1 MPIKISKNN
10 PKAKKQKTKTPVDWK
25 EKDLSMLNDS
35 QFISSVVADL
45 PELTQF
51 LGQKISSTNPIIN
64 PSLKPIIKKFN
75 MHKKE
80 VLAANK
86 SDIDEVEKSVNGWSH
101 LAEVFGM
108 SILEGKEEILKADI
122 PELAKLS
129 VKGNVGASSLLN
141 QTRRKVIVLNKLLQ
155 VFGETIR
162 THVATEKNRTLQSN
176 AELASR
182 KIQFM
187 KQGQWK
193 NISKSKSNL
202 MLQQL
207 DSLEIHQ
214 GVTSKNKVETPSC
227 DIDGSQWNI
236 DFEEMTIAQIN
247 SNEDNRI
254 QQTFI
259 RIISDVPS
267 FSTVAASDSA
277 ASMVGNRVSV
287 MWSTGRSYSGTIDR
301 IEIDG
306 KINVEY
312 DDGTTRSYKL
322 KTSTDGTIMAFNK
335 GKSYDVHTFTF
346 LSGNSSGTTGEMGGS
361 SSPFK
366 SSSPFQPPKKALPI
380 DQSNGFFIASSIEL
394 TLDLAR
400 SRVSDIPIACRS
412 LLKMMMQS
420 AHPIFQ
426 TMDAADTDSWGRV
439 ALSSIED
446 FVSEVRYGQ
455 VDGNKLDLKSQSM
468 GACLELGLGLRYGS
482 MSRLLRAVEQLVIQ
496 EQAARS
502 SGSTI
507 ISLPKNVQTFL
518 KELSTMI
525 PGYGIKSFTSS
536 QYKTTIQVKETATEI
551 EIETLINSEM
561 TFKCVIGRGVGCR
574 NSTDLDDRVGD
585 GGGVSP
591 GDIIAGVLCD
601 GWIHISSGPNKGMY
615 LPTEPCYND
624 GQVLFET
631 VPEKVKHV
639 AMSVQNGIVFVL
651 SSAPTL
657 HLTKFS
663 LNTGTTAKTESKT
676 LKIFGNQDEKL
687 KGGTWFLDNLSHN
700 RLAMMYSCYPGTVF
714 VIDTDTLE
722 ISESVDISR
731 LEVFNV
737 SNVSKKVDDS
747 SEEKEDDGRK
757 TRPKSFHEKK
767 EKEKK
772 GIVYDENDGRL
783 YFVCIDARGVGCR
796 NSPELDDRCEG
807 GMGPSHREC
816 VVGTLTEDGQWI
828 CIVESNDEK
837 QNGTFLPMTV
847 PGKDL
852 LFKKITTKMEWI
864 ALEKERETKRND
876 SMKQEREKF
885 AMVCDGHST
894 LYIIMK
900 NESQLGNQMS
910 SKMLSFDFAKIEKK
924 EPAPKKPLVG
934 TLNGVNFVGQM
945 AWFCNTHMLGIVYKD
960 QSQIC
965 WTIKDGVI
973 SNPTVQL
980 PLQKNM
986 SFSPPK
992 PKPSKKTGK
1001 CNIDTIAVGDLIM
1014 IPGPTEGLVSVTVT
1028 AFIDSQGE
1036 SHGES
1041 PSESQSMS
1049 RSRPI
1054 VVRFGNETI
1063 VPEYMRDR
1071 DITIP
1076 QHIIEDM
1083 KFANPKP
1090 DTNDKDDLQ
1099 HTTNEVDKKLE
1110 NIAVDHVLNK
1120 MYSLD
1125 GNKIHCWDNDLNQ
1138 EVWHQ
1143 DVVNPTELVSEKKMR
1158 FSPEKCF

>member
-1 MPIKISKNN
+1 
-10 PKAKKQKTKTPVDWK
+10 TKTPIDWK
-25 EKDLSMLNDS
+25 EKDISMLNDS

-176 AELASR
+176 AELSSR

-287 MWSTGRSYSGTIDR
+287 MWHNGKNYSGTIDR

-561 TFKCVIGRGVGCR
+561 TFKCV
-574 NSTDLDDRVGD
+574 
-585 GGGVSP
+585 
-591 GDIIAGVLCD
+591 
-601 GWIHISSGPNKGMY
+601 
-615 LPTEPCYND
+615 
-624 GQVLFET
+624 
-631 VPEKVKHV
+631 
-639 AMSVQNGIVFVL
+639 
-651 SSAPTL
+651 
-657 HLTKFS
+657 
-663 LNTGTTAKTESKT
+663 
-676 LKIFGNQDEKL
+676 
-687 KGGTWFLDNLSHN
+687 
-700 RLAMMYSCYPGTVF
+700 
-714 VIDTDTLE
+714 
-722 ISESVDISR
+722 
-731 LEVFNV
+731 
-737 SNVSKKVDDS
+737 
-747 SEEKEDDGRK
+747 
-757 TRPKSFHEKK
+757 
-767 EKEKK
+767 
-772 GIVYDENDGRL
+772 
-783 YFVCIDARGVGCR
+783 
-796 NSPELDDRCEG
+796 
-807 GMGPSHREC
+807 
-816 VVGTLTEDGQWI
+816 
-828 CIVESNDEK
+828 
-837 QNGTFLPMTV
+837 
-847 PGKDL
+847 
-852 LFKKITTKMEWI
+852 
-864 ALEKERETKRND
+864 
-876 SMKQEREKF
+876 
-885 AMVCDGHST
+885 
-894 LYIIMK
+894 
-900 NESQLGNQMS
+900 
-910 SKMLSFDFAKIEKK
+910 
-924 EPAPKKPLVG
+924 
-934 TLNGVNFVGQM
+934 
-945 AWFCNTHMLGIVYKD
+945 
-960 QSQIC
+960 
-965 WTIKDGVI
+965 
-973 SNPTVQL
+973 
-980 PLQKNM
+980 
-986 SFSPPK
+986 
-992 PKPSKKTGK
+992 
-1001 CNIDTIAVGDLIM
+1001 
-1014 IPGPTEGLVSVTVT
+1014 
-1028 AFIDSQGE
+1028 
-1036 SHGES
+1036 
-1041 PSESQSMS
+1041 
-1049 RSRPI
+1049 
-1054 VVRFGNETI
+1054 
-1063 VPEYMRDR
+1063 
-1071 DITIP
+1071 
-1076 QHIIEDM
+1076 
-1083 KFANPKP
+1083 
-1090 DTNDKDDLQ
+1090 
-1099 HTTNEVDKKLE
+1099 
-1110 NIAVDHVLNK
+1110 
-1120 MYSLD
+1120 
-1125 GNKIHCWDNDLNQ
+1125 
-1138 EVWHQ
+1138 
-1143 DVVNPTELVSEKKMR
+1143 
-1158 FSPEKCF
+1158 